1 MEKLT
6 TKLPAESDEPI
17 PTPVNKSRAPRKA
30 AKAAI
35 VEDDD
40 DMDDDMERDMEEAV
54 EPKKGRKKTVGKGS
68 KDHVRISG

>member
-6 TKLPAESDEPI
+6 AKLPTESDEPI

-40 DMDDDMERDMEEAV
+40 DIDDDMKRDMEEAV
-54 EPKKGRKKTVGKGS
+54 EPKKGRKKTAAKGF
-68 KDHVRISG
+68 KDNVRISG